1 LYFIGKFCYF
11 RTANSGQSLCYQALP
26 AQSPDP
32 LPARLADVLTS
43 NIHADNGRK
52 NANPSQNYKSCN
64 ATNKLTQIVA
74 HLILRNCTQAHP
86 PPDKMDEKNY
96 SEN

>member
-1 LYFIGKFCYF
+1 VLRNPLLRK
-11 RTANSGQSLCYQALP
+11 AAK
-26 AQSPDP
+26 P

-43 NIHADNGRK
+43 NIHADNGRQ
-52 NANPSQNYKSCN
+52 NANPSQNYKSCY